1 MLVTSKSDI
10 MKAMELCLKITD
22 MTYKTM
28 HCISWGRG
36 EKHES
41 HSAIKLKQKTNNF
54 ALQKEKKLA
63 TFVKCLNKT

>member
-1 MLVTSKSDI
+1 

-28 HCISWGRG
+28 HCISQGG
-36 EKHES
+36 KNES

-54 ALQKEKKLA
+54 AL
-63 TFVKCLNKT
+63 

>member
-10 MKAMELCLKITD
+10 MKAMELCIKITD

-28 HCISWGRG
+28 HCISWGKK
-36 EKHES
+36 KHEP

-54 ALQKEKKLA
+54 ALWKEKKPA
-63 TFVKCLNKT
+63 TFVKSLNKT

>member
-10 MKAMELCLKITD
+10 MKAMELCIKITD

-28 HCISWGRG
+28 HCISQGG
-36 EKHES
+36 KKHEP

-54 ALQKEKKLA
+54 AL
-63 TFVKCLNKT
+63 